1 MRKVRE
7 RLQEIKE
14 ELIDK
19 ILSNEYPAGS
29 YFPSE
34 HELCEKYNVT
44 RGYIRQVLQELQIEG
59 YLIRSQGKRT
69 LVATRDQY
77 VRTKINPMRTTFAIA
92 MQDQQT
98 QHTQKIL
105 EGFMEKATEFSLQT
119 ISYNLYFDENT
130 EYNFLK
136 TLSRLGIDGVAFW
149 PHNNNER
156 NREIVY
162 KLVNQKFPVVLIDRY
177 LPPLTA
183 DAVVSQNKLIGE
195 KLTKCLINRG
205 HRHIAFITAELT
217 PTSARQRYE
226 GYLSALKESGLPC
239 PPEYTVCALPN
250 ELPISIYRVMAYKE
264 KPTAMVFAYD
274 ILAEITFI
282 ELTRL
287 GYKIPDDVE
296 FATLCD
302 ENRPQTLK
310 FPAWIFRQDS
320 VNMGRIACERL
331 YARLTNPNISHEL
344 IEIPPVP
351 LEPFYFPGVELPSEE
366 NRERTKNLQQ

>member
-1 MRKVRE
+1 MRNIRE
-7 RLQEIKE
+7 RLQQIKE

-19 ILSNEYPAGS
+19 ILSNEYPPGS

-34 HELCEKYNVT
+34 HELCRRYDIT

-69 LVATRDQY
+69 MVASRDQY
-77 VRTKINPMRTTFAIA
+77 VRAKLSPLRTTFAIA

-105 EGFMEKATEFSLQT
+105 EGFMNKATELSVQT

-136 TLSRLGIDGVAFW
+136 SLGRLGIDGVAIW
-149 PHNNNER
+149 PHHNNEK
-156 NREIVY
+156 NKEIVQ
-162 KLVNQKFPVVLIDRY
+162 KLVNQKFPIVLIDRY
-177 LPPLTA
+177 LPPLQA
-183 DAVVSQNKLIGE
+183 DAVVSQNRLIGE

-205 HRHIAFITAELT
+205 HRKIAFVTAELT

-226 GYLSALKESGLPC
+226 GYINALKESGLPC
-239 PPEYTVCALPN
+239 LPEYTLCALPN
-250 ELPISIYRVMAYKE
+250 ELPISIYRVMAYKD
-264 KPTAMVFAYD
+264 KPTAMVFAFD
-274 ILAEITFI
+274 ILAEIAFM
-282 ELTRL
+282 ELARL
-287 GYKIPDDVE
+287 GYKVPDDVE

-310 FPAWIFRQDS
+310 FPAWIFKQDS
-320 VNMGRIACERL
+320 INMGRIACERL
-331 YARLTNPNISHEL
+331 YARLNKPEIDYEL

-351 LEPFYFPGVELPSEE
+351 PDPYWFPGVDITTEE
-366 NRERTKNLQQ
+366 NIETVGNK

>member
-1 MRKVRE
+1 MRNIRD

-14 ELIDK
+14 ELIEK
-19 ILSNEYPAGS
+19 ILTNVYPPGS

-34 HELCEKYNVT
+34 HELCREYNIT

-69 LVATRDQY
+69 MVASREQY
-77 VRTKINPMRTTFAIA
+77 VRAKLNPVRTTFAIA

-105 EGFMEKATEFSLQT
+105 EGFMNKATELSVQT

-130 EYNFLK
+130 EYNFLRNLRK
-136 TLSRLGIDGVAFW
+136 LGIDGVAWW
-149 PHNNNER
+149 PHYNNEK
-156 NREIVY
+156 NREVVQ
-162 KLVNQKFPVVLIDRY
+162 KLINQKFPIVLIDRY
-177 LPPLTA
+177 LSPLKT
-183 DAVVSQNKLIGE
+183 DAVVSQNFLIGK
-195 KLTKCLINRG
+195 KLTECLIRRG
-205 HRHIAFITAELT
+205 HTKIAFVTAELT

-226 GYLSALKESGLPC
+226 GYLTALKESGLPSL
-239 PPEYTVCALPN
+239 PEYTLCALPG
-250 ELPISIYRVMAYKE
+250 ELPISIYRAMAYKE

-274 ILAEITFI
+274 ILAEIAFT

-287 GYKIPDDVE
+287 GYKVPDDVE

-310 FPAWIFRQDS
+310 FPAWVFKQDS
-320 VNMGRIACERL
+320 INMGRIACERL
-331 YARLTNPNISHEL
+331 HERLNNSNMDYEL

-351 LEPFYFPGVELPSEE
+351 PEPYWFSGVEVVEQGETETIGGHL
-366 NRERTKNLQQ
+366 